1 MTTQVELQRLTL
13 ATVSSDLPIAGDTGT
28 DTVSPL
34 TDTPTFTGGVG
45 VDTSIATDT
54 VTFDIGQAVG
64 TTDDVEFAK
73 VTATEESHI
82 KIVTSN
88 SVIVTQKELV
98 LAGQTTDATATE
110 IFHDGLYTVDIA
122 SGVTAKFKA
131 TIVATDGTD
140 NVALTKTGLTS
151 ERFCTTSPIG
161 NVITETFAE
170 DLGNNWDIE
179 VTADDANDK
188 LKVEV
193 TGEVPKN
200 YRLDSIF
207 RNFEVKR

>member
-1 MTTQVELQRLTL
+1 MIY
-13 ATVSSDLPIAGDTGT
+13 PIAGDTGT

-34 TDTPTFTGGVG
+34 TDTTFTGGVG

-110 IFHDGLYTVDIA
+110 IFPNDGLKHCRYC
-122 SGVTAKFKA
+122 KW
-131 TIVATDGTD
+131 
-140 NVALTKTGLTS
+140 
-151 ERFCTTSPIG
+151 C
-161 NVITETFAE
+161 
-170 DLGNNWDIE
+170 
-179 VTADDANDK
+179 
-188 LKVEV
+188 
-193 TGEVPKN
+193 
-200 YRLDSIF
+200 YC
-207 RNFEVKR
+207 